1 MGLGWTT
8 HGLNNNPI
16 SDGKY
21 SSLILDLSDLKEKKE
36 YSLEIQ
42 IEGIFVNENQNIHIS
57 YLYDQNYNEKISL
70 DNFKKNK
77 TIKISLNKKQIE
89 NLENFTI
96 NFITEGQQTEFE
108 NLLSPDKKKLGFKLI
123 SLVIKEL

>member
-1 MGLGWTT
+1 M
-8 HGLNNNPI
+8 
-16 SDGKY
+16 
-21 SSLILDLSDLKEKKE
+21 SDLKEKKE

-42 IEGIFVNENQNIHIS
+42 IEGIFVNEKQNIHIS
-57 YLYDQNYNEKISL
+57 YFYDENYNQKISL

-96 NFITEGQQTEFE
+96 NFSTEGQQTEFD